1 MHLLTRALRARGWLP
16 PEFARRICALGDQRH
31 VAVGTGKDGVY
42 RWQRGRNPDLP
53 TQYLIAELLGIPA
66 SAVVR
71 YPWPRWDPL
80 QQPNTH
86 SWDAPGAI
94 QALEEVSGKEII
106 EMQRRQFTQ
115 LTGVALTASLWAWL
129 TANPAAAG
137 QIAQGSRLGEAAVA
151 HIEERVRQLRHADDI
166 DGGGQ
171 LLDET
176 SSSLR
181 MVTTLLKDRSYTDA
195 HGARLH
201 GAAADL
207 ARMHAWAL
215 FDVED
220 TCADIVFQA
229 VLRAA
234 HASADPALGSHVLA
248 FWAIAAYNS
257 DRAAD
262 AEEMTAAA
270 FSASRGRSTYRVEAM
285 LLSRRARARAHQ
297 KNTAAFADLDR
308 AADLLAT
315 ADRHHG
321 EDPEWVAWLDQAE
334 LLGAQASTHLDLDEP
349 TCAEQLFS
357 QTARLFPTDRIRT
370 QALFLARQADAQ
382 WRQADPERACATAH
396 RALALDLDEEISS
409 HRAAGPL
416 RDLATSMRTH
426 TAIPAVKD
434 PANASRPP
442 WPRRKSARPSRRR
455 GVPRGENFGDFR
467 LMPVSTSRRP
477 TSSPTWRRLTM
488 LRSPHSSS
496 CWKAS

>member
-16 PEFARRICALGDQRH
+16 PEFAHRIRDLGEKRH

-42 RWQRGRNPDLP
+42 RWQRGRTPDLP

-66 SAVVR
+66 SAVVQH
-71 YPWPRWDPL
+71 PWPRWLSMDPL
-80 QQPNTH
+80 QQPTHH

-94 QALEEVSGKEII
+94 QALEEVSGRETI

-115 LTGVALTASLWAWL
+115 LTGAALTASLWAWL
-129 TANPAAAG
+129 TADPAAAG
-137 QIAQGSRLGEAAVA
+137 QIAQGSRLGETAVA
-151 HIEERVRQLRHADDI
+151 HIENRVRQLRRADDI

-171 LLDET
+171 LLNET

-181 MVTTLLKDRSYTDA
+181 MVTTLLKDRTYTDA

-220 TCADIVFQA
+220 TCADAVFQA
-229 VLRAA
+229 ALRAA

-257 DRAAD
+257 GRAAD

-270 FSASRGRSTYRVEAM
+270 LSASRGRSTHRVEAM

-297 KNTAAFADLDR
+297 KNAAAFADLDR
-308 AADLLAT
+308 AAALLSA

-321 EDPEWVAWLDQAE
+321 DDPEWVAWFDQAE
-334 LLGAQASTHLDLDEP
+334 LLGAQASTHLDLGEP
-349 TCAEQLFS
+349 ARAEQLFS
-357 QTARLFPTDRIRT
+357 QTAHLFPDDRIRT

-396 RALALDLDEEISS
+396 RALDLAEEISS

-426 TAIPAVKD
+426 TTIPAVRD
-434 PANASRPP
+434 
-442 WPRRKSARPSRRR
+442 
-455 GVPRGENFGDFR
+455 
-467 LMPVSTSRRP
+467 
-477 TSSPTWRRLTM
+477 
-488 LRSPHSSS
+488 LRERV
-496 CWKAS
+496 KTTLAV